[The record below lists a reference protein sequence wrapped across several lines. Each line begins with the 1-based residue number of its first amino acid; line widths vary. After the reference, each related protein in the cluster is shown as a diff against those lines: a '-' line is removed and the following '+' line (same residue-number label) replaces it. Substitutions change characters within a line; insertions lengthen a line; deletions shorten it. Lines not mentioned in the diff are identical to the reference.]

1 LYLPLELLPFL
12 DFPDL
17 DFPLKNGFM
26 PRPPH
31 LAAHDPDGKAE
42 DFDFPVL
49 LDFPDAT
56 LEDFAV
62 LPVADAAV
70 DPLIMVEDSAGSF
83 PRRRIT
89 LLRTLVSS
97 LF

>member
-1 LYLPLELLPFL
+1 M
-12 DFPDL
+12 
-17 DFPLKNGFM
+17 NGFM
-26 PRPPH
+26 PKTPH
-31 LAAHDPDGKAE
+31 LAAHDPDGKAVDFDFPE

-49 LDFPDAT
+49 LDFPDVPT

-62 LPVADAAV
+62 LPVVDAAV
-70 DPLIMVEDSAGSF
+70 DPLTMVEDSAESY